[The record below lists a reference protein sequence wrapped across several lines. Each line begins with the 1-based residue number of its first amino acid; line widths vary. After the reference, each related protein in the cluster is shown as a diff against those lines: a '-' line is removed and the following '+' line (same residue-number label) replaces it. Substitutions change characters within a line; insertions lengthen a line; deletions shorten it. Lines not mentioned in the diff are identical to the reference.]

1 MSSTLA
7 IVAGATVVVS
17 IATVVGVGYHKKSF
31 HEALI
36 EAVFVVSATM
46 MAAKY
51 VADEFDQFFAPSVTP
66 AVRTVPPGRVVEPPP
81 AVESKA
87 AETGLATE

>member
-1 MSSTLA
+1 MSSTLT

-36 EAVFVVSATM
+36 EAVFLVSATV
-46 MAAKY
+46 MATRLV
-51 VADEFDQFFAPSVTP
+51 VAEFDQFFAPSVPP
-66 AVRTVPPGRVVEPPP
+66 AGRTVPPKPPADPPP
-81 AVESKA
+81 GVELKPPA
-87 AETGLATE
+87 DLATE